1 VELKSGCT
9 HAVRHRVHG
18 SKAKLRRLMTGC
30 TARLGDHLMFK
41 PWMRLA
47 VDTTLLGLE
56 AQTVVGIRLSQIAL
70 GQGSPAE
77 SQLMVSEKM
86 LAFAEAASTV
96 AAGGS
101 VHKVVKNYRR
111 HVRANV
117 RRLSR

>member
-1 VELKSGCT
+1 M
-9 HAVRHRVHG
+9 RHRVQG
-18 SKAKLRRLMTGC
+18 PQAKLRELTTGC

-41 PWMRLA
+41 PWMKLA
-47 VDTTLLGLE
+47 VDATLLGLE
-56 AQTVVGIRLSQIAL
+56 AQSVVRIRLSQIAL
-70 GQGSPAE
+70 GQGSSAE
-77 SQLMVSEKM
+77 TQLMVTEKM

-96 AAGGS
+96 ATGGS